1 MTPKHYGVFR
11 NVFVRRVN
19 ELVDQDKLTVEE
31 ANKLTEMAEEMA
43 LALAQDLQEKNKAN
57 VLSFERS
64 INN

>member
-31 ANKLTEMAEEMA
+31 ANKLIEMAEEMA